1 MGTKAWLT
9 PGWLHDTGQGG
20 ASLSFFFLKRKH
32 FPSVVFRVVLEL
44 RLGAMEFF
52 FLFCDKEEDYAPVI

>member
-20 ASLSFFFLKRKH
+20 ASLSFFFKEKTL
-32 FPSVVFRVVLEL
+32 SFRCLP
-44 RLGAMEFF
+44 RCTRAPLGAMEFF